1 MRAPIPEMLVLN
13 RWLAPSLALISAML
27 PSDPPASP
35 VTGCRGGREDSSE
48 MEMDS
53 KRSSIDGFGAWC
65 PFVGEDERVGGVS
78 VEGEEIG
85 EDEGESVGSGS
96 WK

>member
-1 MRAPIPEMLVLN
+1 
-13 RWLAPSLALISAML
+13 
-27 PSDPPASP
+27 
-35 VTGCRGGREDSSE
+35 